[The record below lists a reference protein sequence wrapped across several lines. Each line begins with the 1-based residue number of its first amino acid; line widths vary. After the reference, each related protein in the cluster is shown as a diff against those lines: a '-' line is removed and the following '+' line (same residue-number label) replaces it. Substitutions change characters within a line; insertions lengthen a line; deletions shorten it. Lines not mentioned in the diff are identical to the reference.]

1 MTSPTIPAPR
11 LPGAA
16 VVIAAAWLGLAILA
30 GTSGFLLRMNYPG
43 PQLLI
48 LSLFTAT
55 LASATSIPAFRAWV
69 DAVPLRVLI
78 GVNGIRFIGIA
89 FLVLAARGQ
98 IAPAFAQ
105 PAGWGDIAT
114 AAIAIALVLSG
125 TPATPVRRT
134 LVHLWNV
141 LGFLD
146 LLAAVATATWVTLNG
161 ITPGVRPV
169 LSWPFSAVPLFFV
182 PLFLANHILIVRR
195 LLAPRSE

>member
-1 MTSPTIPAPR
+1 MTSSTIPAPR

-16 VVIAAAWLGLAILA
+16 VAIAAAWLGLAILA
-30 GTSGFLLRMNYPG
+30 GTTGFLLRLNYPG

-55 LASATSIPAFRAWV
+55 LAAATSVPAFRAWV
-69 DAVPLRVLI
+69 DALPLRVLI

-98 IAPAFAQ
+98 IAPVFANR
-105 PAGWGDIAT
+105 AGWGDIAT
-114 AAIAIALVLSG
+114 AAIAIVLVAGG
-125 TPATPVRRT
+125 TPATPGRRV

-141 LGFLD
+141 FGFLD
-146 LLAAVATATWVTLNG
+146 LLVAVTTATWVTLNG

-182 PLFLANHILIVRR
+182 PLFLANHILIARR
-195 LLAPRSE
+195 LLAARPA